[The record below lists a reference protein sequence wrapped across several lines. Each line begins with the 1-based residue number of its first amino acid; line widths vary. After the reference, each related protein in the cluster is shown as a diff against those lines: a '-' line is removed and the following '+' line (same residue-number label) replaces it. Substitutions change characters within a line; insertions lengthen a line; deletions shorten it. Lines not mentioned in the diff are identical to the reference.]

1 MPTTP
6 YAETRLAKYITQR
19 ILELHHK
26 TQANIAQEAGF
37 RNANY
42 ITMLKQGSSK
52 LALDRVPSLA
62 KALDTEPGY
71 LMRLAL
77 EQSFGVEVTR
87 SILNVAG
94 LALTKNEY
102 AWLSLIARSST
113 NTDPLPDST
122 ALAALK
128 SEIEKLV

>member
-37 RNANY
+37 KNANY
-42 ITMLKQGSSK
+42 VTMLKQGSSK

-62 KALDTEPGY
+62 KALDADPGY

-102 AWLSLIARSST
+102 AWLSLIGRSST
-113 NTDPLPDST
+113 NSDPLPDSA

-128 SEIEKLV
+128 SEVEKLV